1 MNLNAVPG
9 GVAPGDVGVLPDAQL
24 SLDDSPLS
32 STFALLLGART
43 LPTDKDEGKLPP
55 TLLNAEAED
64 DSKPALSRPPQNPLL
79 AAFGE
84 RDGLLSPA
92 LLNGIQPPAVSVGD
106 DKPQDEKSEAALR
119 PAGEIDAATL
129 QALFAM
135 LPLAVTP
142 ATPLTGATGLN
153 LKGEQDPAHPAAL
166 LSAAL
171 NPQPNAAGIPLTQPP
186 KATSPV
192 TEKPLNLDARTD
204 GPQPTAAPHDQPDA
218 TALKFGADTQHQA
231 PVNHLLVPPVAS
243 PAVATTPNASLVTAP
258 PTPQLNAQLGSP
270 EWQQALNQ
278 QVLMFHRNGQQ
289 SAELRLHPQEL
300 GALQITLKMDDN
312 QAQLHI
318 ASAHGQVRAAVE
330 AAMPQ
335 LRHALAESGI
345 NLGQSSVG
353 GESTPQWQQAQQ
365 QTGDEQGRPTY
376 RDSHGERDPA
386 AETLVAPA
394 QLQAMARAVSGVDI
408 FA

>member
-1 MNLNAVPG
+1 MNLNLLPG
-9 GVAPGDVGVLPDAQL
+9 LSTPGDSGLLPDAQL
-24 SLDDSPLS
+24 PLDESSLS
-32 STFALLLGART
+32 SAFAQLLGARV
-43 LPTDKDEGKLPP
+43 LPADKAAGKLSPM
-55 TLLNAEAED
+55 
-64 DSKPALSRPPQNPLL
+64 ALSADEDTTPLSRNQLTQLL
-79 AAFGE
+79 ATFGE
-84 RDGLLSPA
+84 RDGLLAPS
-92 LLNGIQPPAVSVGD
+92 LLTSAQ
-106 DKPQDEKSEAALR
+106 QAAAAPGEEPLKDQTAENTSLR

-135 LPLAVTP
+135 LPIAVTP
-142 ATPLTGATGLN
+142 VMPATAAGVGELSVEGEPGAT
-153 LKGEQDPAHPAAL
+153 
-166 LSAAL
+166 
-171 NPQPNAAGIPLTQPP
+171 
-186 KATSPV
+186 
-192 TEKPLNLDARTD
+192 
-204 GPQPTAAPHDQPDA
+204 QPTAVLSTTLGRRSDASDSPITDTQKNPATLSKDPLSMDSRTDAPQQTAATDKPDA
-218 TALKFGADTQHQA
+218 TALKFSADTPT
-231 PVNHLLVPPVAS
+231 PVNHLIAPPVSSPTVAAAPAS
-243 PAVATTPNASLVTAP
+243 SLVTAP

-300 GALQITLKMDDN
+300 GALQITLKLDDS

-353 GESTPQWQQAQQ
+353 SESMPQGQQAQQ
-365 QTGDEQGRPTY
+365 QNAGQQGQPSY
-376 RDSHGERDPA
+376 RDSHAGSEPA
-386 AETLVAPA
+386 AEALSAPQA
-394 QLQAMARAVSGVDI
+394 LQAMARAVSGVDI

>member
-1 MNLNAVPG
+1 MNLNALPG
-9 GVAPGDVGVLPDAQL
+9 STAPGDVGVLPDAQL
-24 SLDDSPLS
+24 PMDDSQLS
-32 STFALLLGART
+32 SAFALLLGART
-43 LPTDKDEGKLPP
+43 LPADKDEGKLPP
-55 TLLNAEAED
+55 ALLSSEAED
-64 DSKPALSRPPQNPLL
+64 NNTPALSRNPLNPLL
-79 AAFGE
+79 AAFSE
-84 RDGLLSPA
+84 RDGLLAPS
-92 LLNGIQPPAVSVGD
+92 LLSDTQPPVAAGGD
-106 DKPQDEKSEAALR
+106 DKTQDKKPDAVLR

-135 LPLAVTP
+135 LPLAVSP
-142 ATPLTGATGLN
+142 AAPIAAATGPN
-153 LKGEQDPAHPAAL
+153 LESEQDPAHPAAL

-171 NPQPNAAGIPLTQPP
+171 NQQPNAAGFPMTQPA

-192 TEKPLNLDARTD
+192 SEKPLNLDARTD

-218 TALKFGADTQHQA
+218 APLKFSADTQPQA
-231 PVNHLLVPPVAS
+231 PVNHLMVPPVAS
-243 PAVATTPNASLVTAP
+243 PVVATTPNASLVTAP

-300 GALQITLKMDDN
+300 GALQITLKLDDS

-353 GESTPQWQQAQQ
+353 GEPTPQWQQPQQ
-365 QTGDEQGRPTY
+365 QTADDRGRPAY
-376 RDSHGERDPA
+376 RDSHGESDLA
-386 AETLVAPA
+386 AETLIAPA
-394 QLQAMARAVSGVDI
+394 QLQAMTRAVSGVDI

>member
-1 MNLNAVPG
+1 MNLNALPG
-9 GVAPGDVGVLPDAQL
+9 NVLPGDAGQLPDAPLSLDDAQL
-24 SLDDSPLS
+24 SSA
-32 STFALLLGART
+32 FALLLGART
-43 LPTDKDEGKLPP
+43 LPADKAEGKLPP
-55 TLLNAEAED
+55 TLLSVKD
-64 DSKPALSRPPQNPLL
+64 DSTPAALHRNPPNLL
-79 AAFGE
+79 TATFGE
-84 RDGLLSPA
+84 RDGLLTSA
-92 LLNGIQPPAVSVGD
+92 LLNGARLSAVPGGD
-106 DKPQDEKSEAALR
+106 DKPQDDKSAPATLR

-142 ATPLTGATGLN
+142 ATPISAATGLN
-153 LKGEQDPAHPAAL
+153 PESEQDPAQPAAL

-171 NPQPNAAGIPLTQPP
+171 SQPSNAAGPHPVPVTAKPLSVEAHTDSPQQTAATHAHPDTEPLTFSVDTQ
-186 KATSPV
+186 
-192 TEKPLNLDARTD
+192 
-204 GPQPTAAPHDQPDA
+204 PQP
-218 TALKFGADTQHQA
+218 
-231 PVNHLLVPPVAS
+231 PVNHLIAPQVSSPV
-243 PAVATTPNASLVTAP
+243 VATTPNAALVTAP

-300 GALQITLKMDDN
+300 GALQITLKLDDN

-330 AAMPQ
+330 ATMPQ
-335 LRHALAESGI
+335 LRQALAESGI

-353 GESTPQWQQAQQ
+353 GEPTPQWQQTQQ
-365 QTGDEQGRPTY
+365 QNAEQQGRPNY
-376 RDSHGERDPA
+376 HDSHSGS
-386 AETLVAPA
+386 ETATDALSVPLE
-394 QLQAMARAVSGVDI
+394 LQAMAHAVNGVDI

>member
-1 MNLNAVPG
+1 MNLNVLPAMSP
-9 GVAPGDVGVLPDAQL
+9 AGDSGLLPDA
-24 SLDDSPLS
+24 SLPLDESSLS
-32 STFALLLGART
+32 SAFAQLLGARV
-43 LPTDKDEGKLPP
+43 LPADKAAGKLSPM
-55 TLLNAEAED
+55 TLSADQESA
-64 DSKPALSRPPQNPLL
+64 PLSRNQLTQLL

-84 RDGLLSPA
+84 RDGLLAPSLLSNGQPA
-92 LLNGIQPPAVSVGD
+92 AVAPGEEPQKNQPP
-106 DKPQDEKSEAALR
+106 EETALR

-135 LPLAVTP
+135 LPIAVTP
-142 ATPLTGATGLN
+142 VMPGSSGATELTVE
-153 LKGEQDPAHPAAL
+153 GEQDATQPTAV

-171 NPQPNAAGIPLTQPP
+171 GRSSDASGSPLADTQKNPTTVSQD
-186 KATSPV
+186 
-192 TEKPLNLDARTD
+192 PLNMESRADT
-204 GPQPTAAPHDQPDA
+204 PQQTAVTHDKPDA
-218 TALKFGADTQHQA
+218 AALKFGTDTQPQT
-231 PVNHLLVPPVAS
+231 PVNHLVAPPVSS
-243 PAVATTPNASLVTAP
+243 PTLAATPAASLVTAP

-300 GALQITLKMDDN
+300 GALQITLKLDDN

-345 NLGQSSVG
+345 NLGHSSVG
-353 GESTPQWQQAQQ
+353 GESMPQGQQAQQ
-365 QTGDEQGRPTY
+365 QNGEQQGRSNY
-376 RDSHGERDPA
+376 RESHGGSEPA
-386 AETLVAPA
+386 TEALSAPLA
-394 QLQAMARAVSGVDI
+394 LQAMARGVSGVDI

>member
-9 GVAPGDVGVLPDAQL
+9 GLAPGDVGVLSDAQL
-24 SLDDSPLS
+24 PMDDSTLS
-32 STFALLLGART
+32 SAFALLLGART
-43 LPTDKDEGKLPP
+43 LPADKDEGKLPP
-55 TLLNAEAED
+55 TLLNTED
-64 DSKPALSRPPQNPLL
+64 DSTPVLSRSSQNPLL
-79 AAFGE
+79 AAFGK

-92 LLNGIQPPAVSVGD
+92 LSNGIQPPTVSIGD
-106 DKPQDEKSEAALR
+106 DKLQDETSETAALR

-142 ATPLTGATGLN
+142 ATPITGATGPN
-153 LKGEQDPAHPAAL
+153 LKDEPDPAHPAAL
-166 LSAAL
+166 LSTAL
-171 NPQPNAAGIPLTQPP
+171 NQQPNTAGTPMTPPP
-186 KATSPV
+186 KATSPM
-192 TEKPLNLDARTD
+192 TEKPLNVDARTD
-204 GPQPTAAPHDQPDA
+204 GQQPTAAPHDQPDA
-218 TALKFGADTQHQA
+218 TTLKFGADTQPQA
-231 PVNHLLVPPVAS
+231 PVNHLIVPPVAS
-243 PAVATTPNASLVTAP
+243 PVVATTPNVSLVTAP
-258 PTPQLNAQLGSP
+258 PTPQLSAQLGSP

-365 QTGDEQGRPTY
+365 QAPDEQGRPAY
-376 RDSHGERDPA
+376 RNGHGESDPA
-386 AETLVAPA
+386 TETLIAPA

>member
-1 MNLNAVPG
+1 MNLNALPG
-9 GVAPGDVGVLPDAQL
+9 LSLPGDTGLLPDAQL
-24 SLDDSPLS
+24 PLDESSLS
-32 STFALLLGART
+32 SAFAQLLGARV
-43 LPTDKDEGKLPP
+43 LPADKSAGKLSPM
-55 TLLNAEAED
+55 
-64 DSKPALSRPPQNPLL
+64 ALSAEEDSAPLSRNQLTQLL

-84 RDGLLSPA
+84 RDGLLAPSLLTQGQPA
-92 LLNGIQPPAVSVGD
+92 AISNDEEPTLKQPSHD
-106 DKPQDEKSEAALR
+106 AALR

-135 LPLAVTP
+135 LPIAIPPAMPDAGTGAAELSLEGDQDTPQAATIQSASLGRQAEVTGTQKAPTPVTP
-142 ATPLTGATGLN
+142 ASLGSESRADIPQQIAV
-153 LKGEQDPAHPAAL
+153 AHEKPDAAAL
-166 LSAAL
+166 KLGADSQS
-171 NPQPNAAGIPLTQPP
+171 PTPNVPLMAPP
-186 KATSPV
+186 VSSP
-192 TEKPLNLDARTD
+192 TIA
-204 GPQPTAAPHDQPDA
+204 AAP
-218 TALKFGADTQHQA
+218 GAA
-231 PVNHLLVPPVAS
+231 
-243 PAVATTPNASLVTAP
+243 LVTAP

-300 GALQITLKMDDN
+300 GALQITLKLDDN

-353 GESTPQWQQAQQ
+353 GDQMPQWQQAQQ
-365 QTGDEQGRPTY
+365 HNGGQQGSPDYRERQGDG
-376 RDSHGERDPA
+376 DLSADAHS
-386 AETLVAPA
+386 APLE
-394 QLQAMARAVSGVDI
+394 LQAMARAVSGVDI

>member
-32 STFALLLGART
+32 SAFALLLGART
-43 LPTDKDEGKLPP
+43 LPADKDEGKLPP
-55 TLLNAEAED
+55 TLLSAED
-64 DSKPALSRPPQNPLL
+64 DGTTALSRPSQNSLL
-79 AAFGE
+79 AAFVE

-92 LLNGIQPPAVSVGD
+92 VLNGIQPTAASIGD
-106 DKPQDEKSEAALR
+106 DKPQNEKPEAALR
-119 PAGEIDAATL
+119 PAGEIDAAAL

-142 ATPLTGATGLN
+142 ATPITTATGLG
-153 LKGEQDPAHPAAL
+153 LEGEQEPAHPAAL

-171 NPQPNAAGIPLTQPP
+171 SPPPNAAGIPMTQPP

-204 GPQPTAAPHDQPDA
+204 GPQPTAPPHDQPDT
-218 TALKFGADTQHQA
+218 TALKFGTDTQHQA
-231 PVNHLLVPPVAS
+231 PVNHLMVPPVAS

-386 AETLVAPA
+386 AETLIAPA

>member
-1 MNLNAVPG
+1 MNLNLLPG
-9 GVAPGDVGVLPDAQL
+9 MSTPGDSGLLPDTQL
-24 SLDDSPLS
+24 PLDESSLS
-32 STFALLLGART
+32 SAFAQLLGARV
-43 LPTDKDEGKLPP
+43 LPADKAAGKLSPM
-55 TLLNAEAED
+55 
-64 DSKPALSRPPQNPLL
+64 ALSADEDTTPLSRNQLTQLL
-79 AAFGE
+79 ATFGE
-84 RDGLLSPA
+84 RDGLLAPS
-92 LLNGIQPPAVSVGD
+92 LLTSGQQAVVTPGEEPLK
-106 DKPQDEKSEAALR
+106 DKTAENTALR

-135 LPLAVTP
+135 LPIAVTP
-142 ATPLTGATGLN
+142 VMPAT
-153 LKGEQDPAHPAAL
+153 
-166 LSAAL
+166 
-171 NPQPNAAGIPLTQPP
+171 AAGGGELSIEGEPG
-186 KATSPV
+186 V
-192 TEKPLNLDARTD
+192 T
-204 GPQPTAAPHDQPDA
+204 QPTAVLNATLGRPSDTSGSPITDTKKNPATLSKDPLSMDSRTDAPQQTTATDKPDA
-218 TALKFGADTQHQA
+218 TALKFSADTPA
-231 PVNHLLVPPVAS
+231 PVNHLVAPPVSSSTVAATPAS
-243 PAVATTPNASLVTAP
+243 SLVTTP

-300 GALQITLKMDDN
+300 GALQITLKLDDS

-353 GESTPQWQQAQQ
+353 SESMPQGQQAQQ
-365 QTGDEQGRPTY
+365 QNAGQQGQPSY
-376 RDSHGERDPA
+376 RDSHAGSEPA
-386 AETLVAPA
+386 AEALSAPQA
-394 QLQAMARAVSGVDI
+394 LQAMARAVSGVDI

>member
-1 MNLNAVPG
+1 MNLNALPG
-9 GVAPGDVGVLPDAQL
+9 SIAPGDAGVLPDAQL
-24 SLDDSPLS
+24 PMDDSQLS
-32 STFALLLGART
+32 SAFALLLGART
-43 LPTDKDEGKLPP
+43 LPADKDEGKLPP
-55 TLLNAEAED
+55 ALLSAED
-64 DSKPALSRPPQNPLL
+64 DNTPALSRNLLNPLL
-79 AAFGE
+79 AAFSE
-84 RDGLLSPA
+84 RDGLLAPA
-92 LLNGIQPPAVSVGD
+92 LLSDTQAGGD
-106 DKPQDEKSEAALR
+106 DKTQDKKPDAVLR

-135 LPLAVTP
+135 LPLAVSP
-142 ATPLTGATGLN
+142 AAPSAAATGPN
-153 LKGEQDPAHPAAL
+153 LETEQDPAHPAAL

-171 NPQPNAAGIPLTQPP
+171 NQQPNAAVNPMTQPA

-192 TEKPLNLDARTD
+192 SEKPLNLDARTD
-204 GPQPTAAPHDQPDA
+204 GPQPTAALHEQPDA
-218 TALKFGADTQHQA
+218 APLKFSADTQPQA
-231 PVNHLLVPPVAS
+231 PVNHLMVPPVAS
-243 PAVATTPNASLVTAP
+243 PVVATTPNASLVTAP

-300 GALQITLKMDDN
+300 GALQITLKLDDS

-353 GESTPQWQQAQQ
+353 GEPTPQWQQPQQ
-365 QTGDEQGRPTY
+365 QTADDRGRPSY
-376 RDSHGERDPA
+376 RDSHGESDLA
-386 AETLVAPA
+386 AETLIAPA

>member
-1 MNLNAVPG
+1 MNLNLLPG
-9 GVAPGDVGVLPDAQL
+9 MSTPGDSGLLPDAQL
-24 SLDDSPLS
+24 PLDESSLS
-32 STFALLLGART
+32 SAFAQLLGARV
-43 LPTDKDEGKLPP
+43 LPADKAAGKLSPM
-55 TLLNAEAED
+55 
-64 DSKPALSRPPQNPLL
+64 ALSADEDTTPLSRNQLTQLL
-79 AAFGE
+79 ATFGE
-84 RDGLLSPA
+84 RDGLLAPS
-92 LLNGIQPPAVSVGD
+92 LLTSGQQAVVTPGEEPLK
-106 DKPQDEKSEAALR
+106 DKTAENTALR

-135 LPLAVTP
+135 LPIAVTP
-142 ATPLTGATGLN
+142 VMPAT
-153 LKGEQDPAHPAAL
+153 
-166 LSAAL
+166 
-171 NPQPNAAGIPLTQPP
+171 AAGGGELSIEGEPG
-186 KATSPV
+186 V
-192 TEKPLNLDARTD
+192 T
-204 GPQPTAAPHDQPDA
+204 QPTAVLNATLGRPSDASGSPITDTKKNPATLSKDPLSMDSRTDAPQQTAATDKPDA
-218 TALKFGADTQHQA
+218 TALKFSADTPA
-231 PVNHLLVPPVAS
+231 PVNHLVAPPVSSPTVAATPAS
-243 PAVATTPNASLVTAP
+243 SLVTAP

-300 GALQITLKMDDN
+300 GALQITLKLDDS

-353 GESTPQWQQAQQ
+353 SESMPQGQQAQQ
-365 QTGDEQGRPTY
+365 QNAGQQGQPSY
-376 RDSHGERDPA
+376 RDSHAGSEPA
-386 AETLVAPA
+386 AEALSAPQA
-394 QLQAMARAVSGVDI
+394 LQAMARAVSGVDI

>member
-1 MNLNAVPG
+1 MNLNLLSG
-9 GVAPGDVGVLPDAQL
+9 LSTPGDSGLLPDTQL
-24 SLDDSPLS
+24 PLDESSLS
-32 STFALLLGART
+32 SAFAQLLGARV
-43 LPTDKDEGKLPP
+43 LPADKAAGKLSPM
-55 TLLNAEAED
+55 TLSADED
-64 DSKPALSRPPQNPLL
+64 SAPLSRNQLTQLL
-79 AAFGE
+79 TTFGE
-84 RDGLLSPA
+84 PDGLLAPSLSSSA
-92 LLNGIQPPAVSVGD
+92 QQAAVTPGEEPLKD
-106 DKPQDEKSEAALR
+106 QTAENTALR

-135 LPLAVTP
+135 LPIAVTP
-142 ATPLTGATGLN
+142 ATAAGTGELN
-153 LKGEQDPAHPAAL
+153 VEGEPGAVQ
-166 LSAAL
+166 SAAL
-171 NPQPNAAGIPLTQPP
+171 PGAALGRHAEVSASQMTEVQKAPAAASKDPLTAASRADAPQQLA
-186 KATSPV
+186 AT
-192 TEKPLNLDARTD
+192 
-204 GPQPTAAPHDQPDA
+204 HDKPDA
-218 TALKFGADTQHQA
+218 SALKFSTDTQQ
-231 PVNHLLVPPVAS
+231 PVNHLMAPPVSSPTVAAAPAS
-243 PAVATTPNASLVTAP
+243 SLVTAP

-300 GALQITLKMDDN
+300 GALQITLKLDDS

-353 GESTPQWQQAQQ
+353 SESMPQGQQAQQ
-365 QTGDEQGRPTY
+365 QNAGQQGQPSY
-376 RDSHGERDPA
+376 RDSHAGSEPA
-386 AETLVAPA
+386 AEALSAPQA
-394 QLQAMARAVSGVDI
+394 LQAMARAVSGVDI

>member
-1 MNLNAVPG
+1 MNLNVLPAMSP
-9 GVAPGDVGVLPDAQL
+9 AGDSGLLPDA
-24 SLDDSPLS
+24 SLPLDESSLS
-32 STFALLLGART
+32 SAFAQLLGAHV
-43 LPTDKDEGKLPP
+43 LPADKAAGKLSPM
-55 TLLNAEAED
+55 TLSADQESA
-64 DSKPALSRPPQNPLL
+64 PLSRNQLTQLL

-84 RDGLLSPA
+84 RDGLLAPSLLSNGQPA
-92 LLNGIQPPAVSVGD
+92 AVVPGEEPQKNQPP
-106 DKPQDEKSEAALR
+106 EETALR

-135 LPLAVTP
+135 LPIAVTP
-142 ATPLTGATGLN
+142 VMTGSPGATELTVE
-153 LKGEQDPAHPAAL
+153 GEQDAMQPEAV

-171 NPQPNAAGIPLTQPP
+171 GRSSDASGSPLADTQKNPTTVS
-186 KATSPV
+186 KD
-192 TEKPLNLDARTD
+192 PLNMESRADTLQQTIAT
-204 GPQPTAAPHDQPDA
+204 HDKPDA
-218 TALKFGADTQHQA
+218 AALKFGTDTQPQT
-231 PVNHLLVPPVAS
+231 PVNHLVAPPVSS
-243 PAVATTPNASLVTAP
+243 PTLAAAPTASLVTAP

-300 GALQITLKMDDN
+300 GALQITLKLDDN

-318 ASAHGQVRAAVE
+318 ASAHGQVRSAVE

-345 NLGQSSVG
+345 NLGHSSVG
-353 GESTPQWQQAQQ
+353 SESMPQGQQAQQ
-365 QTGDEQGRPTY
+365 QSGEQQGRSNY
-376 RDSHGERDPA
+376 RESHGGSEPT
-386 AETLVAPA
+386 AEALSAPQA
-394 QLQAMARAVSGVDI
+394 LQAMARGVSGVDI

>member
-1 MNLNAVPG
+1 MNLNLLPG
-9 GVAPGDVGVLPDAQL
+9 MSTPGDSGLLPDAQL
-24 SLDDSPLS
+24 PLDESSLS
-32 STFALLLGART
+32 SAFAQLLGARV
-43 LPTDKDEGKLPP
+43 LPADKAAGKLSPM
-55 TLLNAEAED
+55 
-64 DSKPALSRPPQNPLL
+64 ALSADEDTTPLSRNQLTQLL
-79 AAFGE
+79 ATFGE
-84 RDGLLSPA
+84 RDGLLAPS
-92 LLNGIQPPAVSVGD
+92 LLTSGQQAAAAPGEEPLKDQTEENT
-106 DKPQDEKSEAALR
+106 ALR

-135 LPLAVTP
+135 LPIAVTP
-142 ATPLTGATGLN
+142 VMPAT
-153 LKGEQDPAHPAAL
+153 
-166 LSAAL
+166 
-171 NPQPNAAGIPLTQPP
+171 AAGTGELSVEGEPG
-186 KATSPV
+186 V
-192 TEKPLNLDARTD
+192 T
-204 GPQPTAAPHDQPDA
+204 QPTAVLNATLGRPSDASSSPITDTKKNPAPLSKDPLSMDSRTDAPQQTAATDKPDA
-218 TALKFGADTQHQA
+218 TALKFSADTPA
-231 PVNHLLVPPVAS
+231 PVNHLVAPPVSSPTVAATPAS
-243 PAVATTPNASLVTAP
+243 SLVTAP

-300 GALQITLKMDDN
+300 GALQITLKLDDS

-353 GESTPQWQQAQQ
+353 SESMPQGQQAQQ
-365 QTGDEQGRPTY
+365 QNAGQQGQPSY
-376 RDSHGERDPA
+376 RDSHAGSEPA
-386 AETLVAPA
+386 AEALSAPQA
-394 QLQAMARAVSGVDI
+394 LQAMARAVSGVDI

>member
-32 STFALLLGART
+32 SAFALLLGART
-43 LPTDKDEGKLPP
+43 LPADKDEGKLPP
-55 TLLNAEAED
+55 TLLSAED
-64 DSKPALSRPPQNPLL
+64 DGTTALSRPPQNSLL
-79 AAFGE
+79 AAFVE

-92 LLNGIQPPAVSVGD
+92 VLNGIQPPAASVGD
-106 DKPQDEKSEAALR
+106 DKPQNEKPEAALR

-142 ATPLTGATGLN
+142 ATPITTATGLD
-153 LKGEQDPAHPAAL
+153 LEGEQEPAHPAAL
-166 LSAAL
+166 LSTAL
-171 NPQPNAAGIPLTQPP
+171 SPQPNAAGIPMTPPP
-186 KATSPV
+186 KATSPE

-204 GPQPTAAPHDQPDA
+204 GPQPTAPPHDQPDT

-231 PVNHLLVPPVAS
+231 PVNHLMVPPVAS

-386 AETLVAPA
+386 AETLIAPA

>member
-1 MNLNAVPG
+1 MNLNALPGMSVPG
-9 GVAPGDVGVLPDAQL
+9 DTGLLPDAPL
-24 SLDDSPLS
+24 SLDESSLS
-32 STFALLLGART
+32 CAFAQLLGARV
-43 LPTDKDEGKLPP
+43 LPADKSAGKLSPMA
-55 TLLNAEAED
+55 LSAED
-64 DSKPALSRPPQNPLL
+64 DSAPLSRNQLTQLL

-84 RDGLLSPA
+84 RDGLLAPS
-92 LLNGIQPPAVSVGD
+92 LLTDGQQTIISNGEDPQSKQPPHD
-106 DKPQDEKSEAALR
+106 AALR

-135 LPLAVTP
+135 LPIAVPP
-142 ATPLTGATGLN
+142 ATPGVGSGAAELRVEDG
-153 LKGEQDPAHPAAL
+153 QDLAQPATLP
-166 LSAAL
+166 S
-171 NPQPNAAGIPLTQPP
+171 
-186 KATSPV
+186 TSPGRQADV
-192 TEKPLNLDARTD
+192 TDTKKNPAPVTSDSLSSESRADI
-204 GPQPTAAPHDQPDA
+204 PQQMATAQDKPDA
-218 TALKFGADTQHQA
+218 TALKFGADSQPPT
-231 PVNHLLVPPVAS
+231 PLNHLMAPPVAS
-243 PAVATTPNASLVTAP
+243 PTFAAAPTAALVTAP

-300 GALQITLKMDDN
+300 GSLQITLKLDDN

-365 QTGDEQGRPTY
+365 QNSGQQGRPDY
-376 RDSHGERDPA
+376 RERHGDGDPSA
-386 AETLVAPA
+386 DILGAPRE
-394 QLQAMARAVSGVDI
+394 LQAMARAVSGVDI

>member
-1 MNLNAVPG
+1 MNLNLLPG
-9 GVAPGDVGVLPDAQL
+9 MSTPGDSGLLPDAQL
-24 SLDDSPLS
+24 PLDESSLS
-32 STFALLLGART
+32 SAFAQLLGARV
-43 LPTDKDEGKLPP
+43 LPADKAAGKLSPM
-55 TLLNAEAED
+55 
-64 DSKPALSRPPQNPLL
+64 ALSADEDTTPLSRNQLTQLL
-79 AAFGE
+79 ATFGE
-84 RDGLLSPA
+84 RDGLLAPS
-92 LLNGIQPPAVSVGD
+92 LLTSGQQAAVTPGEEPLK
-106 DKPQDEKSEAALR
+106 DKTAENTALR

-135 LPLAVTP
+135 LPIAVTP
-142 ATPLTGATGLN
+142 VMPATAAGVGELSVEGEPGAT
-153 LKGEQDPAHPAAL
+153 
-166 LSAAL
+166 
-171 NPQPNAAGIPLTQPP
+171 
-186 KATSPV
+186 
-192 TEKPLNLDARTD
+192 
-204 GPQPTAAPHDQPDA
+204 QPTAALSATLGRPSDASGSPITDTQKTPPTLSKDPLSKDSRTDAPQQTAATDKPDA
-218 TALKFGADTQHQA
+218 TALKFSADTPT
-231 PVNHLLVPPVAS
+231 PVNHLMAPPVSSPTVAAAPAS
-243 PAVATTPNASLVTAP
+243 SLVTAP

-300 GALQITLKMDDN
+300 GALQITLKLDDS

-353 GESTPQWQQAQQ
+353 SESMPQGQQAQQ
-365 QTGDEQGRPTY
+365 QNAGQQGQPSY
-376 RDSHGERDPA
+376 RDSHAGSEPA
-386 AETLVAPA
+386 AEALSAPQA
-394 QLQAMARAVSGVDI
+394 LQAMARAVSGVDI

>member
-1 MNLNAVPG
+1 MNLNLLPG
-9 GVAPGDVGVLPDAQL
+9 MSTPGDSGLLPDTQL
-24 SLDDSPLS
+24 PLDESSLS
-32 STFALLLGART
+32 SAFAQLLGARV
-43 LPTDKDEGKLPP
+43 LPADKAAGKLSPM
-55 TLLNAEAED
+55 
-64 DSKPALSRPPQNPLL
+64 ALSADEDTTPLSRNQLTQLL
-79 AAFGE
+79 ATFGE
-84 RDGLLSPA
+84 RDGLLAPS
-92 LLNGIQPPAVSVGD
+92 LLTSGQQVAVTPGEASLK
-106 DKPQDEKSEAALR
+106 DKTAENTALR

-135 LPLAVTP
+135 LPIAVTP
-142 ATPLTGATGLN
+142 LMPATAAGVGELSIEGEPGATQPTTVLSATPGRRSETSDSPITDTKKNPATLS
-153 LKGEQDPAHPAAL
+153 KDP
-166 LSAAL
+166 LSMDNRADA
-171 NPQPNAAGIPLTQPP
+171 PQQ
-186 KATSPV
+186 
-192 TEKPLNLDARTD
+192 
-204 GPQPTAAPHDQPDA
+204 TAATQDKPDA
-218 TALKFGADTQHQA
+218 AALKFSADTPA
-231 PVNHLLVPPVAS
+231 PVNHLVAPPVSSPTVAAAPAS
-243 PAVATTPNASLVTAP
+243 SLVTAP

-300 GALQITLKMDDN
+300 GALQITLKLDDS

-353 GESTPQWQQAQQ
+353 SESMPQGQQAQQ
-365 QTGDEQGRPTY
+365 QNAGQQGQPSY
-376 RDSHGERDPA
+376 RDSHAGSEPA
-386 AETLVAPA
+386 AEALSAPQA
-394 QLQAMARAVSGVDI
+394 LQAMARAVSGVDI

>member
-1 MNLNAVPG
+1 MNLNALPG
-9 GVAPGDVGVLPDAQL
+9 ISAQSETGLLPDAQAP
-24 SLDDSPLS
+24 LDESALS
-32 STFALLLGART
+32 SAFAQLLGARV
-43 LPTDKDEGKLPP
+43 LPADKSAGKLSP
-55 TLLNAEAED
+55 TALDAEGE
-64 DSKPALSRPPQNPLL
+64 SSPLSHNQLTQLL

-84 RDGLLSPA
+84 RDGLITPS
-92 LLNGIQPPAVSVGD
+92 LLRGNQPLASDADEELPSD
-106 DKPQDEKSEAALR
+106 QQPQDVALR

-135 LPLAVTP
+135 LPI
-142 ATPLTGATGLN
+142 ATPPSVPGTAKLTVEGDQDAT
-153 LKGEQDPAHPAAL
+153 QPAAL
-166 LSAAL
+166 LTAAL
-171 NPQPNAAGIPLTQPP
+171 G
-186 KATSPV
+186 K
-192 TEKPLNLDARTD
+192 
-204 GPQPTAAPHDQPDA
+204 QPDA
-218 TALKFGADTQHQA
+218 KGSPIADVQKTPATLAKDPLNVESRADSPQQTAATHDKMDTAALKFSADAQPQA
-231 PVNHLLVPPVAS
+231 AVNPHVAPPVSSPIAAS
-243 PAVATTPNASLVTAP
+243 APATSLVTAP

-300 GALQITLKMDDN
+300 GALQITLKLDDN
-312 QAQLHI
+312 QAHLHI
-318 ASAHGQVRAAVE
+318 ASAQGQVRAAVE

-365 QTGDEQGRPTY
+365 QNAEQQGRPDY
-376 RDSHGERDPA
+376 RDRHGDSNLTGEA
-386 AETLVAPA
+386 LSAPLE
-394 QLQAMARAVSGVDI
+394 LQAMARAVSGVDI

>member
-1 MNLNAVPG
+1 MNLNLLPG
-9 GVAPGDVGVLPDAQL
+9 MSTPGDSGLLPDTQL
-24 SLDDSPLS
+24 PLDESSLS
-32 STFALLLGART
+32 SAFAQLLGARV
-43 LPTDKDEGKLPP
+43 LPADKAAGKLSPM
-55 TLLNAEAED
+55 
-64 DSKPALSRPPQNPLL
+64 ALSADEDTTPLSRNQLTQLL
-79 AAFGE
+79 ATFGE
-84 RDGLLSPA
+84 RDGLLAPS
-92 LLNGIQPPAVSVGD
+92 LLTSGQQAVVTPGEEPLK
-106 DKPQDEKSEAALR
+106 DKTAENTALR

-135 LPLAVTP
+135 LPIAVTP
-142 ATPLTGATGLN
+142 VMPAT
-153 LKGEQDPAHPAAL
+153 
-166 LSAAL
+166 
-171 NPQPNAAGIPLTQPP
+171 AAGGGELSIEGEPG
-186 KATSPV
+186 V
-192 TEKPLNLDARTD
+192 T
-204 GPQPTAAPHDQPDA
+204 QPTAVLNATLGRPSDASGSPITDTKKNPATLSKDPLSMDSRTDAPQQTAATDKPDA
-218 TALKFGADTQHQA
+218 TALKFSADTPA
-231 PVNHLLVPPVAS
+231 PVNHLVAPPVSSPTVAATPAS
-243 PAVATTPNASLVTAP
+243 SLVTAP

-300 GALQITLKMDDN
+300 GALQITLKLDDS

-353 GESTPQWQQAQQ
+353 SESMPQGQQAQQ
-365 QTGDEQGRPTY
+365 QNAGQQGQPSY
-376 RDSHGERDPA
+376 RDSHAGSEPA
-386 AETLVAPA
+386 AEALSAPQA
-394 QLQAMARAVSGVDI
+394 LLAMARAVSGVDI